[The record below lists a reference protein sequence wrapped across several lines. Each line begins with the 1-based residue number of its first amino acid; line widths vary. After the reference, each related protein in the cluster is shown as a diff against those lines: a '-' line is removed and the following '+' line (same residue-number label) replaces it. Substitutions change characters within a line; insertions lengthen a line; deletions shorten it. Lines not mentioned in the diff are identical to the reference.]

1 MSRPVTGW
9 RSRARALRLHGDES
23 LADAQLVAAYNS
35 VFAQG
40 REDVEMVLTDLASHS
55 GFFKVDERGASAD
68 DLNFDGGKR
77 AAFARIW
84 SFLTLTDQQLEL
96 LENAARD
103 EAAG

>member
-1 MSRPVTGW
+1 MTGW
-9 RSRARALRLHGDES
+9 RSRARALRVHGNAA
-23 LADAQLVAAYNS
+23 LADAQLIAAYNS
-35 VFAQG
+35 VFVQG
-40 REDVEMVLTDLASHS
+40 REDVELVLTDLANHC
-55 GFFKVDERGASAD
+55 GFYKVDERGASAD

-84 SFLTLTDQQLEL
+84 SFLTLTDQQIEL

>member
-1 MSRPVTGW
+1 M
-9 RSRARALRLHGDES
+9 HGNAA
-23 LADAQLVAAYNS
+23 LADAQLIAAYNS
-35 VFAQG
+35 VFVQG
-40 REDVEMVLTDLASHS
+40 REDVELVLTDLANHC
-55 GFFKVDERGASAD
+55 GFYKVDDRGASAD

>member
-1 MSRPVTGW
+1 MTW
-9 RSRARALRLHGDES
+9 RTRARLARQLVSPE
-23 LADAQLVAAYNS
+23 LADAALIAAYNS
-35 VFAQG
+35 VFSQD
-40 REDVEMVLTDLASHS
+40 REDVQMVLADMAEHC
-55 GFFKVDERGASAD
+55 GFYKVDARGASAD

-103 EAAG
+103 EAAT